1 MTVRDLLDTSIV
13 GFDNIWI
20 ENISNRGVIY
30 KYTEI
35 DKTANDLLLSSKVIS
50 WYTQIRKIDNTKLSE
65 IVITIK

>member
-50 WYTQIRKIDNTKLSE
+50 WYTQIRKIDTTTLSE